1 MRIDYFHEKISLA
14 LSFFILNNYFLL
26 SIGFSNIL
34 IKVNFLFFLS
44 TILIFYLKNI
54 LENPFLKIFFIF
66 IIIICLG
73 TPISEWDPRTTWFF
87 HAKRIFFDQS
97 IFSIADNYAAHSHND
112 YPTLAPA
119 FASSFAV
126 LIGHWNEVFPKLSF
140 LLMFLPPLVLIYSF
154 FNSTFYLVFLSIVF
168 FTIGKFLFNG
178 WADGLIAVYFGS
190 STFLMYLLVLTNNYS
205 FKKTPTI
212 YLVTF
217 CFFVS
222 LTLIKNEGQVL
233 LLILFVITF
242 LIKLFKRDLKNK
254 ISTLSSLL
262 FAFVPIMLWKF
273 FVYSQSISH
282 EVINSN
288 ILVNLTYRFSDFS
301 NYKIISYFLLL
312 NEKFIITLIFFLIS
326 FWINRNTDILRFV
339 LLIVFSYIFVLF
351 FVYLSTPLD
360 FYFQI
365 DSTAARIMR
374 TLSFLL
380 AFFGL
385 YNLSL
390 KKTKKL

>member
-1 MRIDYFHEKISLA
+1 MRIDNFHEKISLA

-34 IKVNFLFFLS
+34 IKINFLFFLI
-44 TILIFYLKNI
+44 TILIFYFKNI
-54 LENPFLKIFFIF
+54 LENPFLKIFFF
-66 IIIICLG
+66 LIILICLG

-97 IFSIADNYAAHSHND
+97 IFSIADNYAPHSHND

-119 FASSFAV
+119 FAASFAI

-140 LLMFLPPLVLIYSF
+140 LLMFLPPLILTYSF

-178 WADGLIAVYFGS
+178 WVDGLLAVYFGLS
-190 STFLMYLLVLTNNYS
+190 AFLMNLLVLSNNYS
-205 FKKTPTI
+205 FKKNPI
-212 YLVTF
+212 LYLIAL

-222 LTLIKNEGQVL
+222 LTLIKNEGLVL

-242 LIKLFKRDLKNK
+242 LIKLFKKDLKNN
-254 ISTLSSLL
+254 ISTLTFLS
-262 FAFVPIMLWKF
+262 FAFLPIFLWKF

-288 ILVNLTYRFSDFS
+288 ILVNLTFRFADFS

-312 NEKFIITLIFFLIS
+312 NEKFIITLIFFLLS
-326 FWINRNTDILRFV
+326 FWVNRNTDILRFV
-339 LLIVFSYIFVLF
+339 LLVTFSYIFVLF

-365 DSTAARIMR
+365 DSTASRIMR

-390 KKTKKL
+390 MKTKKL